1 MKSKNNIIRSITFLA
16 AALFLMSTQA
26 FSQDVVG
33 TWKTID
39 DETGKARS
47 HVKVWKNKKGV
58 VFGRIVKIL
67 DPKKQNAK
75 CDKCPDKREG
85 IFGQKGEPIMNMVMM
100 SGLTKDDDQYSG
112 GRIFDPNKGKSYKC
126 YIELKGADKLK
137 VRGYIGSRYLGRTQ
151 YWYRVK

>member
-1 MKSKNNIIRSITFLA
+1 MKFNSKLSITFLV
-16 AALFLMSTQA
+16 AALFLVSAQA

-33 TWKTID
+33 IWKTID

-47 HVKVWKNKKGV
+47 HVRIWKNKSGV
-58 VFGRIVKIL
+58 VFGQIVKIL

-75 CDKCPDKREG
+75 CDKCPAKREG
-85 IFGQKGEPIMNMVMM
+85 IFGKKGDPIMKMVMM
-100 SGLTKDDDQYSG
+100 AGLTKDDDQYSG

-126 YIELKGADKLK
+126 YIELKGANKLK

>member
-1 MKSKNNIIRSITFLA
+1 MKLSATFLL
-16 AALFLMSTQA
+16 AALVFLSTQA

-47 HVKVWKNKKGV
+47 YVKIYKNKSGT

-67 DPKKQNAK
+67 DPKKQDAK
-75 CDKCPDKREG
+75 CTECPEKFNGFGKKGDKINGMLILR
-85 IFGQKGEPIMNMVMM
+85 
-100 SGLTKDDDQYSG
+100 GLTKDDDEYNG

-126 YIELKGADKLK
+126 YIELKSNDKLK
-137 VRGYIGSRYLGRTQ
+137 VRGFIGSRYVGRTQ